1 MDNRQTN
8 HEHFRPEDHSAG
20 HVPVDNLAV
29 PGGEPVPRNSGEEN
43 VYTAEQKDNIVNN
56 HQDKNNIL
64 EIFYG
69 VLFEP
74 ARTFAG
80 FAQNPPIGA
89 IVILFVA
96 LNLAEALTAIFT
108 TPVYLNRVDLRDLP
122 WGSAGT
128 AQTIMSFAAVAGFLF
143 SVIKWFFM
151 AGLLHLLAALYGGT
165 GRAKSVW
172 AVYGAAALP
181 AVFMIPVQIAAGLL
195 DTGGLFGFTSGL
207 VTLGLYV
214 WGVVLLITGLR
225 EVHGFSTGR
234 AVLTVFTPALVLL
247 LMVLVTL
254 IFIGTVA
261 STIMAPFMAPQI
273 F

>member
-1 MDNRQTN
+1 MDNPHTN
-8 HEHFRPEDHSAG
+8 HDHVRPKDNPGG
-20 HVPVDNLAV
+20 HVPADDLDV
-29 PGGEPVPRNSGEEN
+29 PGGEPVSRNSGEEN

-56 HQDKNNIL
+56 NQDKNNIL

-89 IVILFVA
+89 IIIIFIT

-108 TPVYLNRVDLRDLP
+108 TPVYLNQVDFRGLP
-122 WGSAGT
+122 WGAAGA
-128 AQTIMSFAAVAGFLF
+128 AQAVMSFAAVAGFLL
-143 SVIKWFFM
+143 SVMKWFLM
-151 AGLLHLLAALYGGT
+151 AGLLHLLAELYGGT
-165 GRAKSVW
+165 GQARSVW
-172 AVYGAAALP
+172 AVYGAAAIP
-181 AVFMIPVQIAAGLL
+181 AVFMIPVQIAAGFL
-195 DTGGLFGFTSGL
+195 DTGGLFDFISGVL
-207 VTLGLYV
+207 TLGLYV
-214 WGVVLLITGLR
+214 WGVVLLTIGLR

-234 AVLTVFTPALVLL
+234 AVLTVFTPALVLF
-247 LMVLVTL
+247 LVVMITL

-261 STIMAPFMAPQI
+261 STIMAPFTAPQI